1 MCSSYGECRKVSE
14 LLGTGDVYGGKEER
28 GLWKELKRKRLKE
41 MVMMIMSTMINKNKH
56 RR

>member
-28 GLWKELKRKRLKE
+28 GLWKEWTSKRLKG
-41 MVMMIMSTMINKNKH
+41 MVMIISIMVNKNKQ
-56 RR
+56 RG